1 MHLKLLK
8 VSKLHIH
15 AQQWHLFMKQDE
27 FYIRYNVVNKHM
39 DESSGDVIKT
49 LQA

>member
-8 VSKLHIH
+8 VSKLHMH
-15 AQQWHLFMKQDE
+15 AQQWHLFIKQDE
-27 FYIRYNVVNKHM
+27 FYIKYNVVNMHM
-39 DESSGDVIKT
+39 DESSGDVIIS